1 MHHNSNA
8 SLKDKVAIVTGGGR
22 GIGKA
27 ITQALAGA
35 GANVVIASR
44 KQENLDAAARE
55 FASLPG
61 KTIPMACHVGQKEAV
76 ERLVAQTVERVGPV
90 DILVNN
96 SATNIGQGPA
106 LAVTDEMLDKM
117 VEINIKA
124 ALRLVRLVVPT
135 MIERKSGG
143 SIINIASIA
152 GLRPQMGGLLYSF
165 TKAGLLMMTR
175 SWAQEFGPHNIR
187 VNAIAPGLIQ
197 TDFSEYFW
205 KDETRRRHYEKGSP
219 LQRIG
224 QPEEVAGLAL
234 YLASDA
240 ASFVTGQVMV
250 VDGGV
255 TAV

>member
-1 MHHNSNA
+1 MTANI
-8 SLKDKVAIVTGGGR
+8 SLKGKTAIVTGGGR

-27 ITQALAGA
+27 IARRFAEA

-44 KQENLDAAARE
+44 SLENLEATTKE

-61 KTIPMACHVGQKEAV
+61 KVVPIACHVGRAEQIENLVKET
-76 ERLVAQTVERVGPV
+76 EQRLGPV

-106 LAVTDEMLDKM
+106 LKTDDAMLDKM
-117 VEINIKA
+117 VEINIKSA
-124 ALRLVRLVVPT
+124 FRLVRMIVPK

-143 SIINIASIA
+143 SIINIASVA
-152 GLRPQMGGLLYSF
+152 GLRPQPGGLLYSF
-165 TKAGLLMMTR
+165 TKAGLIMMTR
-175 SWAQEFGPHNIR
+175 SWAQEFGRYNIR

-197 TDFSEYFW
+197 TDFSAYFW
-205 KDETRRRHYEKGSP
+205 KDDTRRQQYESSQP
-219 LQRIG
+219 IARVG
-224 QPEEVAGLAL
+224 QPEEIGGMAL
-234 YLASDA
+234 YLASGE

-250 VDGGV
+250 VDGGL

>member
-1 MHHNSNA
+1 MSA
-8 SLKDKVAIVTGGGR
+8 SISLKGKTALVTGGGR

-27 ITQALAGA
+27 IAKRFAEA

-44 KQENLDAAARE
+44 KMENLQATADE

-61 KTIPMACHVGQKEAV
+61 KVVPMACHVGKAEEV
-76 ERLVAQTVERVGPV
+76 ENLVKQIETRLGPI

-106 LAVTDEMLDKM
+106 LQVTAEMLDKM
-117 VEINIKA
+117 IEVNIKSC
-124 ALRLVRLVVPT
+124 LRLINLTVPK
-135 MIERKSGG
+135 MIERQSGG

-152 GLRPQMGGLLYSF
+152 GLEPQPGGLLYSF

-175 SWAQEFGPHNIR
+175 SWAREFGKHKIR

-205 KDETRRRHYEKGSP
+205 KNEKYLEHHMATQP
-219 LQRIG
+219 LQHIG
-224 QPEEVAGLAL
+224 KPEEISYAAL
-234 YLASDA
+234 YLASDE
-240 ASFVTGQVMV
+240 ASYVTGQTFVI
-250 VDGGV
+250 DGGNIC
-255 TAV
+255 

>member
-1 MHHNSNA
+1 MPL
-8 SLKDKVAIVTGGGR
+8 SLSGKVAIVTGGGR

-27 ITQALAGA
+27 ITKRLAAAGA
-35 GANVVIASR
+35 KVVIASR
-44 KQENLDAAARE
+44 KLENLDATAAE

-61 KTIPMACHVGQKEAV
+61 KVVPLACHVGQKEALEKLV
-76 ERLVAQTVERVGPV
+76 SETTQRLGPV

-135 MIERKSGG
+135 MIERRSGG

-175 SWAQEFGPHNIR
+175 
-187 VNAIAPGLIQ
+187 
-197 TDFSEYFW
+197 
-205 KDETRRRHYEKGSP
+205 
-219 LQRIG
+219 
-224 QPEEVAGLAL
+224 
-234 YLASDA
+234 
-240 ASFVTGQVMV
+240 
-250 VDGGV
+250 
-255 TAV
+255 

>member
-1 MHHNSNA
+1 MSA
-8 SLKDKVAIVTGGGR
+8 SISLHGKVALVTGGGR

-27 ITQALAGA
+27 ITRGFAEA

-44 KQENLDAAARE
+44 KLENLEATAKE

-61 KTIPMACHVGQKEAV
+61 KVLPLAFHVGQKEQV
-76 ERLVAQTVERVGPV
+76 ECLVRETEARLGPV

-96 SATNIGQGPA
+96 SATTIGQGPA
-106 LAVTDEMLDKM
+106 LAITDEMLDKI

-124 ALRLVRLVVPT
+124 ALRLVRLVVPK
-135 MIERKSGG
+135 MIERKRGG
-143 SIINIASIA
+143 SIINIASVA
-152 GLRPQMGGLLYSF
+152 GLRPQPGGLLYSF
-165 TKAGLLMMTR
+165 TKAGLIMMSR

-197 TDFSEYFW
+197 TDLSEHFW
-205 KDETRRRHYEKGSP
+205 KDDTRRRQYESATP
-219 LQRIG
+219 LHRIG
-224 QPEEVAGLAL
+224 QPDEIAGLAL
-234 YLASDA
+234 YLASDE

-250 VDGGV
+250 ADGGM